1 MIRRNKIREGYDL
14 IQPTHEQKERMLES
28 IFAAASAKT
37 PAGKDVPMKHIKKKT
52 VSVLIA
58 AAVAMLLMGSAV
70 VLMRLD
76 DLEIGEYSYTQPA
89 WINADGERIEE
100 TQITKNVI
108 SLQGI
113 AGSDSQ
119 MAAQEWYEFKESYD
133 TDRKILNA
141 SDNFQAPR
149 VYDAYHVYSQEMME
163 KADEIAE
170 KYGLKLT
177 GRMELVQ
184 DWQKDIFFEE
194 LGIDS
199 LFVENAQAEMGF
211 GAGYFYECGNFKMEF
226 DCEVTDPAFQWKHP
240 LFVTMNYKD
249 KEYLDTVFVHLNAG
263 STQQRV
269 LTLND
274 GTEVLLVLV
283 EGGQTGD
290 SAHVFCDR
298 EDAFVSLRIDTNYFN
313 DDGSVDVM
321 SQEDLELAINLMDFG
336 VKPQMPNMEE
346 AIKKLEAADKVYQD
360 EMEARMAEMG
370 DPFHVASYKELSNNY
385 ENGYF
390 CLMDLNGDGLEEC
403 LLWDEY
409 GCIDVYTMI
418 DGTTEPIAN
427 MAGES
432 YLCQDNVIEFYEEVG
447 QAYYVHDYLKMEGS
461 QMVHV
466 DRLVYDRANEAWSRS
481 NDGIRAEE
489 EITEEEAD
497 QIRTSYIRTDFEK
510 KPISEMQ

>member
-14 IQPTHEQKERMLES
+14 IQPTQDQKERMLES

-37 PAGKDVPMKHIKKKT
+37 PAGKDVPMKHMKKKT

-70 VLMRLD
+70 VLMRLE
-76 DLEIGEYSYTQPA
+76 DLRIGEYTQEERA
-89 WINADGERIEE
+89 WINADGDLIPATEVTRE
-100 TQITKNVI
+100 VI

-113 AGSDSQ
+113 AGSNSQ
-119 MAAQEWYEFKESYD
+119 KAAQEWYEFKESYD

-149 VYDAYHVYSQEMME
+149 TYDAYNVYSQEMMD
-163 KADEIAE
+163 KVDEIAE
-170 KYGLKLT
+170 KYGLKLA

-194 LGIDS
+194 LGVDS
-199 LFVENAQAEMGF
+199 LFAENAQAEMGF

-249 KEYLDTVFVHLNAG
+249 KDYLDTVFVHLNAG

-274 GTEVLLVLV
+274 GTEILLVLA

-298 EDAFVSLRIDTNYFN
+298 EDAFVSLRIDTNYVN

-321 SQEDLELAINLMDFG
+321 TQEDLELAINLMDFG
-336 VKPQMPNMEE
+336 VKPQKPDMED
-346 AIKKLEAADKVYQD
+346 AIRKLEAADKAYQE

-370 DPFHVASYKELSNNY
+370 DPMRVDSYQLLSGMY
-385 ENGYF
+385 ENGQF

-403 LLWDEY
+403 LFWDEY

-427 MAGES
+427 MEGES

-447 QAYYVHDYLKMEGS
+447 QAYYVYDYLKMEGS
-461 QMVHV
+461 QMVRV
-466 DRLVYDRANEAWSRS
+466 DRLVYDRATETWSKS
-481 NDGIRAEE
+481 NDGIQAEE
-489 EITEEEAD
+489 VITGEEAEK
-497 QIRTSYIRTDFEK
+497 IMASYIRTDFEK
-510 KPISEMQ
+510 KPVSEMQ